1 MGLFKL
7 ELIAKIRS
15 FYVSNVKKELS
26 HIGQQHTED
35 ELCKIINDST
45 FLQYEDNDENTDDGN
60 SGILDIPNHEVRVLI
75 IDDIF
80 KLKDIGKKF
89 SNEDDNENE
98 SSDFDNNDSDSDN
111 SGNNYDGNY
120 NVEELV
126 Q

>member
-1 MGLFKL
+1 
-7 ELIAKIRS
+7 
-15 FYVSNVKKELS
+15 
-26 HIGQQHTED
+26 
-35 ELCKIINDST
+35 
-45 FLQYEDNDENTDDGN
+45 
-60 SGILDIPNHEVRVLI
+60 LI

-98 SSDFDNNDSDSDN
+98 SSDFDNNDSDSGDSSDDYN
-111 SGNNYDGNY
+111 GNY